1 MVRIRFE
8 SYLCNFPKNLKQG
21 NYALWAPV
29 VLYVKAEQ
37 VNIPYKTAVI
47 IKSHAIYKSVLKTI
61 NVPNKR

>member
-8 SYLCNFPKNLKQG
+8 SHLCNFPKNLKQG

-29 VLYVKAEQ
+29 VLFVKGEQ

-47 IKSHAIYKSVLKTI
+47 IKSHAIYKSV
-61 NVPNKR
+61 